1 MALPGGPGPA
11 GAIVQHHHRTGG
23 PPAPHPPT
31 QPQTRARAQDPRK
44 ASAFDVFK
52 FSVKCVSL
60 RVSYCSYNGQHCYH
74 LRSSK
79 HPFLADTRP
88 LGRLRD
94 PTGLPR
100 RPRSPSQPPPLLMS
114 PNLPVHPASCRL
126 PGRVH
131 SISIPGAHEQL
142 AGTCHRGGKA
152 SGAGRALL
160 RLRSEPP
167 YPVLMPSWALGF
179 HGSTR
184 PCRAC

>member
-11 GAIVQHHHRTGG
+11 GTIVQHHHRTGRL
-23 PPAPHPPT
+23 PAPHPPT

-52 FSVKCVSL
+52 FTVKCVSL

-74 LRSSK
+74 LHSSK

-100 RPRSPSQPPPLLMS
+100 RPRSPSQPPLLLMS

-126 PGRVH
+126 PGQGAPPFSMPH
-131 SISIPGAHEQL
+131 PGPQPGAPMSAARTLGNAVCTPSPSQAPMSSSL
-142 AGTCHRGGKA
+142 APVTEVGRRQGQ
-152 SGAGRALL
+152 AGH
-160 RLRSEPP
+160 
-167 YPVLMPSWALGF
+167 F
-179 HGSTR
+179 
-184 PCRAC
+184 